1 MTKEMLFLIDVYT
14 DWCKSQ
20 NLPRMS
26 ADDLLYSTD
35 TQGKLTLNQKN
46 WLETFIEMFGIALT
60 KIHRRI
66 MTQVVNLHFRLE
78 VDSNQNIP
86 NPVDLCRILNYNLNG
101 KVLGYNVKFDD
112 IIPFYD
118 DDVEELNDKE
128 LDA

>member
-1 MTKEMLFLIDVYT
+1 
-14 DWCKSQ
+14 
-20 NLPRMS
+20 
-26 ADDLLYSTD
+26 
-35 TQGKLTLNQKN
+35 
-46 WLETFIEMFGIALT
+46 
-60 KIHRRI
+60 

-78 VDSNQNIP
+78 VDSNQNNP
-86 NPVDLCRILNYNLNG
+86 NPFDLCMILNYNLNG